1 MSSGVLVEL
10 EVFLPMGQGLA
21 ETMSE
26 TPGYLTSLAEK
37 LGRFRLQ
44 GSMTLPP
51 TEGGTKKNDLM
62 YCSLKCKVPQVIMS
76 LMSQAGKN
84 EPITRNSLNA

>member
-1 MSSGVLVEL
+1 MLVEL

-37 LGRFRLQ
+37 LGRFGLQ
-44 GSMTLPP
+44 GLMTLPP
-51 TEGGTKKNDLM
+51 ALRVGQRKMT
-62 YCSLKCKVPQVIMS
+62 
-76 LMSQAGKN
+76 
-84 EPITRNSLNA
+84 